1 MAWACPQ
8 KAATLVATH
17 LVWPESKRGYIRW
30 AATYGCIPPAAK
42 VRAWKLWYLLK
53 ALLGRR
59 PCRNWPRLP
68 SPECT
73 EKGTFMPKIKC
84 LLVDDHTLFR
94 QGVRRLLESESDF
107 EVIGESPNAGDAV
120 EKARDLRPDIVLMD
134 IGMTGLSPFEA
145 ARHIKKNRPE
155 TKVLFLTMYE
165 DEDYLVQCLEV
176 GASGYVLK
184 DTPAPQLVSAVRDV
198 YKGGK
203 YLSSQVLGKL
213 VEDFRSRVRDQKM
226 RPRIST
232 LTPREREILKLLA
245 EGNSVKEIAVLL
257 GLSVKTV
264 EAHKFNLM
272 RKLDI
277 HNKAQL
283 VTYAI
288 QKKIIKIPV
297 NQ

>member
-1 MAWACPQ
+1 
-8 KAATLVATH
+8 
-17 LVWPESKRGYIRW
+17 
-30 AATYGCIPPAAK
+30 
-42 VRAWKLWYLLK
+42 
-53 ALLGRR
+53 
-59 PCRNWPRLP
+59 
-68 SPECT
+68 
-73 EKGTFMPKIKC
+73 MPKIKC

-107 EVIGESPNAGDAV
+107 EVAGESPDGGDAV
-120 EKARDLRPDIVLMD
+120 EKARELRPDIVLMD
-134 IGMTGLSPFEA
+134 IGMPGLSSFEA
-145 ARHIKKNRPE
+145 ARQIKKMRPE
-155 TKVLFLTMYE
+155 TKILFLTMYE

-184 DTPAPQLVSAVRDV
+184 DTPAPQLLSAVRDV

-213 VEDFRSRVRDQKM
+213 VEDFRSRVRDTRM

-245 EGNSVKEIAVLL
+245 EGNSVKEIAVIL

-277 HNKAQL
+277 H
-283 VTYAI
+283 
-288 QKKIIKIPV
+288 
-297 NQ
+297 

>member
-1 MAWACPQ
+1 
-8 KAATLVATH
+8 
-17 LVWPESKRGYIRW
+17 
-30 AATYGCIPPAAK
+30 
-42 VRAWKLWYLLK
+42 
-53 ALLGRR
+53 
-59 PCRNWPRLP
+59 
-68 SPECT
+68 
-73 EKGTFMPKIKC
+73 MPKIRC

-94 QGVRRLLESESDF
+94 QGVRRLLETESDF
-107 EVIGESPNAGDAV
+107 EIIGESPDAGDAV
-120 EKARDLRPDIVLMD
+120 EKARDLRPDVVLMD
-134 IGMTGLSPFEA
+134 IGMPGLSSFEA
-145 ARHIKKNRPE
+145 TRHIKKTRPE
-155 TKVLFLTMYE
+155 TKVLYLTMYE
-165 DEDYLVQCLEV
+165 DEDYLLQCLEV
-176 GASGYVLK
+176 GAAGYVLK

-198 YKGGK
+198 YRGGK

-213 VEDFRSRVRDQKM
+213 VEDFRARVRDTRMQ
-226 RPRIST
+226 PRMST

-288 QKKIIKIPV
+288 QKKIIKVPV

>member
-1 MAWACPQ
+1 
-8 KAATLVATH
+8 
-17 LVWPESKRGYIRW
+17 
-30 AATYGCIPPAAK
+30 
-42 VRAWKLWYLLK
+42 
-53 ALLGRR
+53 
-59 PCRNWPRLP
+59 
-68 SPECT
+68 
-73 EKGTFMPKIKC
+73 MPKIRV
-84 LLVDDHTLFR
+84 LLTDDHTLFR
-94 QGVRRLLESESDF
+94 QGVRRLLESEADF
-107 EVIGESPNAGDAV
+107 DVVGEAADGGEAV
-120 EKARDLRPDIVLMD
+120 EKARELRPDVVLMD
-134 IGMTGLSPFEA
+134 IGMPGLSSFEA
-145 ARHIKKNRPE
+145 ARHIRKNRPE

-184 DTPAPQLVSAVRDV
+184 DTPAAQLVTAVREV

-213 VEDFRSRVRDQKM
+213 VEDFRAHVRDAKM

>member
-1 MAWACPQ
+1 
-8 KAATLVATH
+8 
-17 LVWPESKRGYIRW
+17 
-30 AATYGCIPPAAK
+30 
-42 VRAWKLWYLLK
+42 
-53 ALLGRR
+53 
-59 PCRNWPRLP
+59 
-68 SPECT
+68 
-73 EKGTFMPKIKC
+73 MPKIRC

-94 QGVRRLLESESDF
+94 QGVRRLLETESDF
-107 EVIGESPNAGDAV
+107 EVVGEAADGGDAV
-120 EKARDLRPDIVLMD
+120 EKSRELRPDIVLMD
-134 IGMTGLSPFEA
+134 IGMSGLSSFEA
-145 ARHIKKNRPE
+145 SRQIKKNRME
-155 TKVLFLTMYE
+155 TKILFLTMYE

-184 DTPAPQLVSAVRDV
+184 DTPAAQLLTAVRDV

-213 VEDFRSRVRDQKM
+213 VEDFRSRVRDTRL
-226 RPRIST
+226 RPRMST

-245 EGNSVKEIAVLL
+245 EGNSVKEIAVIL

-297 NQ
+297 NG